1 MEEIT
6 PADSDDGFDQDSEQD
21 LHSFSQS
28 TYPDPDTVVGNPWWS
43 KAHPPSSQAARRDG
57 LLHDLERSHGGSQPK
72 ANPDL
77 SPYHVTTSDG
87 SVSQVLETRLA
98 NPYLVGRDDHAS
110 ESDFALPEE
119 DDIDESLSG
128 LSQSS
133 SGDSPTKSQP
143 LTLRRR
149 GRPSGRG
156 RCTESNRSRGGLPRR
171 SQKGIKRGHRKP
183 LEPSNEFK
191 ALHAQ
196 ATMAFIDAD
205 YELAEQLTLQAIL
218 LNPEMYAAH
227 SLLSEIH
234 TARGDYDKALAA
246 LFNGAHTSYRNPEP
260 WFTIARLIIARAD
273 DDDHSALRDA
283 LYCYNR
289 ILVVDPGNIDALHHR
304 APLRRKLG
312 YKRRAAD
319 DYEHLL
325 RLDPHDVDVLRS
337 LAAIYT
343 EMDKPDRAIELYD
356 QSILHYQSVDIQ
368 RTSTF
373 SWSDVNI
380 YVELFAYQ
388 QRYAEAIMKLK
399 SLSRWLLGRRNDV
412 LWETFSED
420 DREWDLDDYP
430 RRVLVHGFESGT
442 YPGES
447 YGSGMPLELHVK
459 LGIYR
464 LKSQDRQVEEA
475 TARFE
480 LLKPHDSSSKAR
492 LYDYPDL
499 FRDVADALRDTGFYH
514 EALRYYE
521 PLQEISDSVDTSYY
535 ADMAA
540 CYKAVGLGTE
550 AGDCFRI
557 IASLENDQS
566 DKTAMLVRTEVDE
579 RDKNEAMTAS
589 SLENHTTS
597 RVPAT
602 LAMLISHQS
611 KQRTRPPDLNREL
624 RARLREETARALY
637 GRTQELLAQAREDN
651 PEAIAQWMA
660 NSQELVD
667 DFRAHRG
674 FFPSDKGLRVYGP
687 QQGRDDPELDSAVA
701 AGDYRGIPFSSWLDL
716 MLEYA
721 LLAARSHN
729 STKAY
734 EILKIADDAN
744 VFYCSPDSM
753 FLIHVC
759 WFTCALIVN
768 DHETSCSVARWFM
781 KEFQFVTDGYRLF
794 SAVNRLCDGGNSW
807 FNCGPSQK
815 YVLRQLKAM
824 DHSLVGQSQHRISF
838 QEKASYTTRDDE
850 GNPIQASDMDLSL
863 LMLYGYI
870 LYLGKSYSLALNYF
884 YRAFALAPTNPTINL
899 SLALA
904 YIQHAFKRQSEN
916 RHHLVTQ
923 GLTFLF
929 TYYDLRHKSQVQ
941 SEQQEADF
949 NVART
954 YHMLGLTHLAIPYYE
969 RCLASQTDRYGN
981 TGVDFAVEAAF
992 ALRNIWAADEQ
1003 ITQVLD
1009 KTSKYLMM

>member
-1 MEEIT
+1 MEEVSH
-6 PADSDDGFDQDSEQD
+6 ADSEGRLDDDSEQD
-21 LHSFSQS
+21 LHSISQS
-28 TYPDPDTVVGNPWWS
+28 KYPDPDTLVSNLWWS
-43 KAHPPSSQAARRDG
+43 KAHFSSSPAVGRDV
-57 LLHDLERSHGGSQPK
+57 LLHNSEGSHSGSRPE
-72 ANPDL
+72 ANLDL
-77 SPYHVTTSDG
+77 SRYHLFTSDR
-87 SVSQVLETRLA
+87 SASQVPETRIA
-98 NPYLVGRDDHAS
+98 DPNLVGRDDHAS
-110 ESDFALPEE
+110 ESEFALPEE
-119 DDIDESLSG
+119 EDIDESLSG

-133 SGDSPTKSQP
+133 SGDYSTKP
-143 LTLRRR
+143 RKLTLRRR
-149 GRPSGRG
+149 GRPSD
-156 RCTESNRSRGGLPRR
+156 RCTARSQSRGGLPRR
-171 SQKGIKRGHRKP
+171 SQKGVKRGHRKP

-234 TARGDYDKALAA
+234 SARGDYDKALAA

-260 WFTIARLIIARAD
+260 WFTIARLILARAD
-273 DDDHSALRDA
+273 GDDHSALRDA

-289 ILVVDPGNIDALHHR
+289 ILVVDPGNFDALHHR

-325 RLDPHDVDVLRS
+325 RLDPHDVIVLRS

-343 EMDKPDRAIELYD
+343 EMNKPERAIELYD
-356 QSILHYQSVDIQ
+356 QSILHYQSVDIEQ
-368 RTSTF
+368 TNTF

-380 YVELFAYQ
+380 YVELFAYL

-399 SLSRWLLGRRNDV
+399 SLARWLLGRRNDV

-420 DREWDLDDYP
+420 DREWDFDDHP
-430 RRVLVHGFESGT
+430 RRVLVHGFQPGVYSGL
-442 YPGES
+442 S
-447 YGSGMPLELHVK
+447 YGSGMPLELHIK

-464 LKSQDRQVEEA
+464 LKSQDRQIEEA

-480 LLKPHDSSSKAR
+480 LLKPDDSSSTSR

-499 FRDVADALRDTGFYH
+499 FRDAADALRDIGFSH

-521 PLQEISDSVDTSYY
+521 PLQEISDSVDISYY

-540 CYKAVGLGTE
+540 CYKAVGLETE
-550 AGDCFRI
+550 ARDCFRI
-557 IASLENDQS
+557 IASLETDQLS
-566 DKTAMLVRTEVDE
+566 RTAMLDSMQVDE
-579 RDKNEAMTAS
+579 WDKNEVATES
-589 SLENHTTS
+589 SLEKGATS

-611 KQRTRPPDLNREL
+611 KPRTRPPDSNKEL
-624 RARLREETARALY
+624 RARLKEETARALY
-637 GRTQELLAQAREDN
+637 GRNQRLLHQAREDN
-651 PEAIAQWMA
+651 SEAIAQWMA

-667 DFRAHRG
+667 DFQAYRG
-674 FFPSDKGLRVYGP
+674 FFPADKGLRVYRLP
-687 QQGRDDPELDSAVA
+687 QGGDDSEIDAAVP

-759 WFTCALIVN
+759 WFTCALILS
-768 DHETSCSVARWFM
+768 DHEMSCGAARWFM

-794 SAVNRLCDGGNSW
+794 CAVNRLCDGANNW

-824 DHSLVGQSQHRISF
+824 DHSLVGQSQHRLSF
-838 QEKASYTTRDDE
+838 QEKASYTTRDNE

-899 SLALA
+899 SIALA

-923 GLTFLF
+923 GLIFLF
-929 TYYDLRHKSQVQ
+929 AYYDLRHKSQVQ

-969 RCLASQTDRYGN
+969 RCLASQTDRYG
-981 TGVDFAVEAAF
+981 TSGVDFEVEAAF
-992 ALRNIWAADEQ
+992 ALRNIWAADEPM
-1003 ITQVLD
+1003 THVLD
-1009 KTSKYLMM
+1009 ITSKYLVM